1 MPGSDRRIC
10 PAGTLADGKGHIC
23 AFFHSMEEARRTLL
37 PFIAGGLE
45 RGDKTDLIVNA
56 NDRDE
61 HLQWLRDSRIEVDKL
76 TTSGQLEVFSW
87 PETYLRSGAF
97 HQQDAIRM
105 IRQLL
110 ADARLEGFSRVRG
123 IGDMQWAREN
133 RRGVED
139 AMEYEAQLN
148 SIIAND
154 DVIMCVYDL
163 TRFSGAEIIDV
174 IRTHPAAL
182 IGGVLQQNPF
192 FIPPEQF
199 LEEFHG
205 RTRLSGSRDE
215 REP

>member
-1 MPGSDRRIC
+1 
-10 PAGTLADGKGHIC
+10 
-23 AFFHSMEEARRTLL
+23 
-37 PFIAGGLE
+37 
-45 RGDKTDLIVNA
+45 
-56 NDRDE
+56 
-61 HLQWLRDSRIEVDKL
+61 
-76 TTSGQLEVFSW
+76 
-87 PETYLRSGAF
+87 
-97 HQQDAIRM
+97 
-105 IRQLL
+105 
-110 ADARLEGFSRVRG
+110 
-123 IGDMQWAREN
+123 MQWAREN